1 MNQAL
6 PKARILYVEDDETI
20 AFLTKDNLELRGFE
34 VDHVRDG
41 AVAIEH
47 FRTGQYDLCLV
58 DIMLPELDGYTFLCR
73 IRELNANIPVLLLTA
88 KSLTEDKIKGF
99 NLGADDYIT
108 KPFSIDE
115 LVLRIEVFLKRS
127 KTFSEPK
134 SNLIQ
139 IGDTEYSYEDQR
151 LIIKGQKVKLTQ
163 RENELLSFLMNHTNQ
178 LIKREDILNS
188 VWGDDDYFLGRSL
201 DVFISRLR
209 KIFKD
214 ESTIQIE
221 NVHGVGFRF
230 VTVSED

>member
-1 MNQAL
+1 MSQSA
-6 PKARILYVEDDETI
+6 PKARILYIEDDETI

-34 VDHVRDG
+34 VDHVSDG

-58 DIMLPELDGYTFLCR
+58 DVMLPEVDGYTFLSR
-73 IRELNANIPVLLLTA
+73 IREVNANIPVLLLTA

-115 LVLRIEVFLKRS
+115 LVLRMEVFLKRS
-127 KTFSEPK
+127 NSIIEPK
-134 SNLIQ
+134 NSLIRL
-139 IGDTEYSYEDQR
+139 GDIAYSYGDQK
-151 LIIKGQKVKLTQ
+151 LMIKGQKVKLTQ
-163 RENELLSFLMNHTNQ
+163 RENELLNFLMNHANQ
-178 LIKREDILNS
+178 LIKREDILTS

-214 ESTIQIE
+214 EPSIQIE

-230 VTVSED
+230 VTAS